1 MTDGFIRNGRYC
13 LGPEQKEWMRESR
26 TLGPPS
32 WMEHP
37 VYALARVAGEVAER
51 ENGMVCGHCV
61 ANHIIDVFDR
71 YVRIHE
77 PLHERS

>member
-1 MTDGFIRNGRYC
+1 MNQLAVVDQTIRGAIT
-13 LGPEQKEWMRESR
+13 EWH
-26 TLGPPS
+26 PS